1 MTEFEKTGGTY
12 RKEGLYLLPNLT
24 LQEDGQAADI
34 GVWGIRHRRYLKQ
47 HHRVLYYNLL
57 TAGKRDS
64 TNFYNNL
71 NKLNAYFQTTVEQN
85 STVVFSCSKCF
96 QKFQGS

>member
-1 MTEFEKTGGTY
+1 MYTI
-12 RKEGLYLLPNLT
+12 
-24 LQEDGQAADI
+24 LQQS
-34 GVWGIRHRRYLKQ
+34 
-47 HHRVLYYNLL
+47 VLID
-57 TAGKRDS
+57 KRDS

>member
-34 GVWGIRHRRYLKQ
+34 GVWGIRHRRS
-47 HHRVLYYNLL
+47 N
-57 TAGKRDS
+57 AG
-64 TNFYNNL
+64 FV
-71 NKLNAYFQTTVEQN
+71 Q
-85 STVVFSCSKCF
+85 
-96 QKFQGS
+96 